1 MLRTRRDESGKIL
14 ELSLAR
20 PPANALNTELL
31 GLIEQQVHAAA
42 DGDAEALVLSGLPGM
57 FSAGLDI
64 HELLRLEAMGIAEL
78 WRGLLAAMR
87 SLAAS
92 PIPVV
97 AAITG
102 HAPAGG
108 AVLALCCD
116 VRVMSE
122 GEFRIGLNEVAVGVP
137 LPRPAFDL
145 LARTVGPGPAERL
158 AVRGAMLPAAE
169 ALAVGLVDELAPAD
183 EVVSRAIAHCRGLLQ
198 LPRRAM
204 LETRAMTRANL
215 VDLLTE
221 DDDALVDYL
230 VEAVRSP
237 ETQRTLEAVAAR
249 LTGSGPSDDKR
260 DEGSAV

>member
-1 MLRTRRDESGKIL
+1 MIRARRDESGKVL

-31 GLIEQQVHAAA
+31 GLIDRRVREVA
-42 DGDAEALVLSGLPGM
+42 DGDVEALVLSGLPGM

-64 HELLRLEAMGIAEL
+64 HELLRLEASGIAEL
-78 WRGLLAAMR
+78 WRSLLAVMR

-116 VRVMSE
+116 HRVMSE
-122 GEFRIGLNEVAVGVP
+122 GEFGIGLNEVAVGVP
-137 LPRPAFDL
+137 LPRPAFGL
-145 LARTVGPGPAERL
+145 LARTVGPRPAERL
-158 AVRGAMLPAAE
+158 AVRGAMLAPTE
-169 ALAVGLVDELAPAD
+169 ALAAGLVDELAPVD
-183 EVVSRAIAHCRGLLQ
+183 EVVARAIAYGRELLR

-204 LETRAMTRANL
+204 TETRAMTRSDL
-215 VDLLTE
+215 VELLAE
-221 DDDALVDYL
+221 DDEALIDYL
-230 VEAVRSP
+230 VDAVRSP
-237 ETQRTLEAVAAR
+237 ETRRTLEAVAAR
-249 LTGSGPSDDKR
+249 LS
-260 DEGSAV
+260 GSAR